1 MPAEAGSRLRA
12 ARRFAVPF
20 PVHRVCVA
28 LWEHAPEVSDFGSMS
43 CGRADDGNGSMA
55 MFDLPKWV
63 MAAINFKGGTGKTTV
78 ALAIAEGICRLLKKR
93 VAVIDCDFQCS
104 ASIALLGRRT
114 LNDLIGKNATM
125 DCLLQQKLTE
135 GNGAHFGSSAVKTH
149 FSIKEAAGLM
159 HLLPGSPDM
168 PRRERQIV
176 AAFLA
181 KSDLHAAYETAAVAM
196 GKLFRSLLE
205 EFDFI
210 LIDCPPGLTLFS
222 EAAIRAADGLV
233 IPTLPNEISFA
244 AIDHLRAEIERARPD
259 SSFEDLL
266 VGTVV
271 SKVRPKN
278 GAGKSHIEAM
288 ERLLDRVAP
297 QFRLLRPYLPYC
309 RELEGATWRDDEGR
323 ISFANRYGTSSAMI
337 ERLVEEFAG
346 RCDALRARR
355 AQP

>member
-1 MPAEAGSRLRA
+1 
-12 ARRFAVPF
+12 
-20 PVHRVCVA
+20 
-28 LWEHAPEVSDFGSMS
+28 
-43 CGRADDGNGSMA
+43 MA
-55 MFDLPKWV
+55 KIDLPKCV

-78 ALAIAEGICRLLKKR
+78 ALAIAEGLCRLLKKR
-93 VAVIDCDFQCS
+93 IAVVDCDFQCS
-104 ASIALLGRRT
+104 ASIALLGRRS
-114 LNDLIGKNATM
+114 LNDLIRKNATM
-125 DCLLQQKLTE
+125 DCQLQRNLTE
-135 GNGAHFGSSAVKTH
+135 KNAEPLGSSAVKTH
-149 FSIKEAAGLM
+149 FCVKEAAGLM
-159 HLLPGSPDM
+159 YLLPGNPEM

-176 AAFLA
+176 ASFLPR
-181 KSDLHAAYETAAVAM
+181 SDIDAAYEKAAIRM
-196 GKLFRSLLE
+196 GEQFRSLLE

-259 SSFEDLL
+259 RSFDDLL

-271 SKVRPKN
+271 SKVRHRN
-278 GAGKSHIEAM
+278 GNGSAAHRAHMESM

-323 ISFANRYGTSSAMI
+323 ASFANRYGPSSAMI

-346 RCDALRARR
+346 RCEALMARR
-355 AQP
+355 AEP

>member
-1 MPAEAGSRLRA
+1 
-12 ARRFAVPF
+12 
-20 PVHRVCVA
+20 
-28 LWEHAPEVSDFGSMS
+28 
-43 CGRADDGNGSMA
+43 MA
-55 MFDLPKWV
+55 NIDLPKCV

-78 ALAIAEGICRLLKKR
+78 ALAIAEGLCRLLKKKI
-93 VAVIDCDFQCS
+93 AVVDCDFQCS

-114 LNDLIGKNATM
+114 LNDLIRKNATM
-125 DCLLQQKLTE
+125 DCQLQRRLTE
-135 GNGAHFGSSAVKTH
+135 KNGGRLGASAVKTH
-149 FSIKEAAGLM
+149 FSIKEAAGFM
-159 HLLPGSPDM
+159 YLLPGNPDM

-176 AAFLA
+176 ASFLP
-181 KSDLHAAYETAAVAM
+181 KSDIHSAYEKAAVRM
-196 GKLFRSLLE
+196 GEEFRSLLE

-244 AIDHLRAEIERARPD
+244 AIDHLRTEIERARPD
-259 SSFEDLL
+259 RSFEDLL

-271 SKVRPKN
+271 SKVRQRN
-278 GAGKSHIEAM
+278 GSPAHRAHMESM

-323 ISFANRYGTSSAMI
+323 ASFANRYGPSSAVI

-346 RCDALRARR
+346 RCEALMARR
-355 AQP
+355 A

>member
-1 MPAEAGSRLRA
+1 
-12 ARRFAVPF
+12 
-20 PVHRVCVA
+20 
-28 LWEHAPEVSDFGSMS
+28 
-43 CGRADDGNGSMA
+43 MA
-55 MFDLPKWV
+55 KLDLPKWV

-104 ASIALLGRRT
+104 ASIAMLGRRT
-114 LNDLIGKNATM
+114 LNDLIGKGATM
-125 DCLLQQKLTE
+125 DCLLQRKLTE

-176 AAFLA
+176 ASFLP
-181 KSDLHAAYETAAVAM
+181 KSDLHAAYESAAVRM
-196 GKLFRSLLE
+196 GELFRTLLD

-259 SSFEDLL
+259 RAFEDLL

-278 GAGKSHIEAM
+278 GGGKSHSEAM

-323 ISFANRYGTSSAMI
+323 ISFANRYGQSSAMI

-346 RCDALRARR
+346 RCGALKARR